1 MEKKINLIDIA
12 SIGRSGTTL
21 FESMLGAHTD
31 IVTSGEMQ
39 LWPHEIMEGGVLP
52 TGSGE
57 YVQDC
62 LFWQEMERR
71 VNPLE
76 QPEPQIHHFRE
87 THHAGRTLRLSRL
100 KDFASGPLPDS
111 VAAQIQQY
119 GENNYKLFRN
129 FLDLVEEKTGHRP
142 TWVVDAS
149 KDPYRLLWLARSG
162 FFNIKVFHLVRDPR
176 GFIFSVTKQWLKQ
189 DIPFRNTRRLY
200 YTIRQSLAWV
210 IRNHLYRRIG
220 RHHID
225 LDDYMLV
232 QYEQLA
238 TKPHYVFEQACN
250 LVDCPYEPGAVDDFR
265 DGSPFAMAGNPM
277 RHDDR
282 PIQLDERWK
291 SQLPYSSRLL
301 AHMITALTRDRFGY
315 A

>member
-21 FESMLGAHTD
+21 FESMLGAHSD
-31 IVTSGEMQ
+31 IATSGEVQ

-62 LFWQEMERR
+62 PFWQEMRR
-71 VNPLE
+71 RIDPLQ

-87 THHAGRTLRLSRL
+87 THNAGRTLRLSRL
-100 KDFASGPLPDS
+100 KDFRPGPLS
-111 VAAQIQQY
+111 ERVEAQIQQY
-119 GENNYKLFRN
+119 GVNNYRLFDT
-129 FLDLVEEKTGHRP
+129 FLDLIEERTGRRP

-162 FFNIKVFHLVRDPR
+162 LFNVKMFHMVKDPR
-176 GFIFSVTKQWLKQ
+176 SFIFSVTKQWLNE
-189 DIPFRNTRRLY
+189 DVPFRNIRRLY
-200 YTIRQSLAWV
+200 YTSRQSLAWV
-210 IRNHLYRRIG
+210 IRNHLYKRIA
-220 RHHID
+220 RHHIAD
-225 LDDYMLV
+225 EDYMLV

-238 TKPHYVFEQACN
+238 TNPHDVFKQACN
-250 LVDCPYEPGAVDDFR
+250 LIGCTYQPEAVDHFR
-265 DGSPFAMAGNPM
+265 AGSPFAMAGNPM

-291 SQLPYSSRLL
+291 RQLPYSSRLL
-301 AHMITALTRDRFGY
+301 AQTITAVNKHQFGY
-315 A
+315 T

>member
-21 FESMLGAHTD
+21 FESMLGAHSD
-31 IVTSGEMQ
+31 IATSGEVQ

-57 YVQDC
+57 YVQNC
-62 LFWQEMERR
+62 PFWKEMRQR
-71 VNPLE
+71 IDPL
-76 QPEPQIHHFRE
+76 QQMAPQIHHFRE
-87 THHAGRTLRLSRL
+87 THNAGRTLRLSRL
-100 KDFASGPLPDS
+100 KDFRPGPLS
-111 VAAQIQQY
+111 ERVENQIQQY
-119 GENNYKLFRN
+119 GENNYRLFDT
-129 FLDLVEEKTGHRP
+129 FLDLVEERTGRRP

-162 FFNIKVFHLVRDPR
+162 LFNVKVFHMVKDPR
-176 GFIFSVTKQWLKQ
+176 GFIFSVTKQWLDG
-189 DIPFRNTRRLY
+189 DIPFRNIRRLY
-200 YTIRQSLAWV
+200 YTSRQSLAWV
-210 IRNHLYRRIG
+210 IRNHLYKRIA
-220 RHHID
+220 RHHIAD
-225 LDDYMLV
+225 DDYMLV

-238 TKPHYVFEQACN
+238 TDPYDVFEQACD
-250 LVDCPYEPGAVDDFR
+250 LIGCAYEPEAVDNFR

-291 SQLPYSSRLL
+291 RQLPYSSRLL
-301 AHMITALTRDRFGY
+301 AQTITAVNKHQFGY
-315 A
+315 T

>member
-21 FESMLGAHTD
+21 FESMLGAHSD
-31 IVTSGEMQ
+31 IVTSGEVQ
-39 LWPHEIMEGGVLP
+39 LWPHEIKEGGVLP

-62 LFWQEMERR
+62 PFWQEMRQR
-71 VNPLE
+71 IDPIQ
-76 QPEPQIHHFRE
+76 QPKPQIHHFRE
-87 THHAGRTLRLSRL
+87 SHHAGRTLRLSRL
-100 KDFASGPLPDS
+100 RDFAPGPLPDS
-111 VAAQIQQY
+111 VEAQVQQY

-129 FLDLVEEKTGHRP
+129 FLDWVAEQTGCRP

-162 FFNIKVFHLVRDPR
+162 LFNIKMFHMVKDPR

-189 DIPFRNTRRLY
+189 DVPFRNIRRLY

-210 IRNHLYRRIG
+210 IRNHLYHRIA
-220 RHHID
+220 RHHIGE
-225 LDDYMLV
+225 DDYMLL

-238 TKPHYVFEQACN
+238 TKPHHVFKQACD
-250 LVDCPYEPGAVDDFR
+250 LIGCSYEPGAVDNFR

-291 SQLPYSSRLL
+291 RQLPYSSRFL
-301 AHMITALTRDRFGY
+301 AHTITALTRGRFGY
-315 A
+315 T